1 MSRLLRCLLTLLIFV
16 SFQVTHSHSH
26 RFSSSSSS
34 SSSQRNLSLDS
45 SSKNIRTRAII
56 RRICSSPICRHRI
69 LASPSDSL
77 RRLQS
82 LLTSSKTEIIVSSY
96 GDSVMEGAQ
105 DFQGYL
111 RGQRIGYY
119 GFGQRFV
126 DYLSQMYSNHGK
138 TFLYQS
144 HALGGQALDYM
155 LMCVVS
161 PAENADIILVE
172 SARDEDPGT
181 YSEMLI
187 RYLLNLPQQPVV
199 IVLGYLGPQAIR
211 ERHRSNR
218 GTPLALEVLAKHYSL
233 PGLYLHTGV
242 FQSGCDGNHISLG
255 EVGQYLPLLLPLLIM
270 TYPPPPYHRV
280 QLQGIPRQHISFMM
294 KFIRTLLVIN

>member
-1 MSRLLRCLLTLLIFV
+1 MSLRSLLTLLIFV
-16 SFQVTHSHSH
+16 LFQTIKSHQNYH
-26 RFSSSSSS
+26 F
-34 SSSQRNLSLDS
+34 SSSQRSLTLD

-56 RRICSSPICRHRI
+56 RRICSSPICRHHI
-69 LASPSDSL
+69 LASPSDSR
-77 RRLQS
+77 RRLHN

-119 GFGQRFV
+119 GFGRRFV
-126 DYLSQMYSNHGK
+126 DYLSQMYYDRGK
-138 TFLYQS
+138 TFLYQP

-172 SARDEDPGT
+172 SARDEDPGI

-199 IVLGYLGPQAIR
+199 IIVGYLGPQAMLQR
-211 ERHRSNR
+211 DRSNR
-218 GTPLALEVLAKHYSL
+218 RTPLALEVLAKHYSL
-233 PGLYLHTGV
+233 PGLYLYTGV
-242 FQSGCDGNHISLG
+242 LQSGCDGNQISLR
-255 EVGQYLPLLLPLLIM
+255 EVRQQCHLPLLPSPLPPLVGRDLFSSRS
-270 TYPPPPYHRV
+270 PSSLSL
-280 QLQGIPRQHISFMM
+280 LQGHTSKRY
-294 KFIRTLLVIN
+294 